1 MQSKSLLIAIAA
13 FALTTTGVH
22 AYAYGGSKL
31 LTRAGLTEDQQSALE
46 EAHTLRKEG
55 DFMAARDT
63 LVEAGIDEKVLRS
76 LREKMHESRAA
87 MHNALEEGDYDSFK
101 AAVVGTPLADII
113 TSEEDF
119 ELFLEAHELKRSG
132 EFEEA
137 EVIFDEL
144 GIEESVRRPHMM
156 SHHSR
161 GYMMM
166 EELTEEQRQALRV
179 ARQSND
185 QGTIKAILEEAGIVG
200 RGRF

>member
-13 FALTTTGVH
+13 FALTTTGVQ
-22 AYAYGGSKL
+22 AYGGSKL
-31 LTRAGLTEDQQSALE
+31 LSRAGLTEDQQSALE
-46 EAHTLRKEG
+46 DAYTLRKEG
-55 DFMAARDT
+55 DFTAARDT
-63 LVEAGIDEKVLRS
+63 LVEAGIDEEVLRS

-87 MHNALEEGDYDSFK
+87 MHNALDEGDYESFK

-119 ELFLEAHELKRSG
+119 ELFLEAHELKRNG

-137 EVIFDEL
+137 QELFDEL
-144 GIEESVRRPHMM
+144 GVEGPMNRPHMM
-156 SHHSR
+156 GHHNR
-161 GYMMM
+161 GHMMSD
-166 EELTEEQRQALRV
+166 ELTNEQREALRV

-185 QGTIKAILEEAGIVG
+185 YETIKAILDEAGIDG